1 MIFLRSGNV
10 DDIPAM
16 RQLESTAASSAHW
29 REAEYLRIFDPQA
42 AQRMA
47 LVAAEDAIKNAPQD
61 AVEYAIKGA
70 IEDVVEAAPSG
81 TLIGFLVA
89 RTSGPEWELENIV
102 VAASGRRRGIGRSL
116 VAELLRCAC
125 QSGAE
130 GVILEVRASNL
141 PAIAL
146 YESLGFKA
154 CRRRSAYYS
163 HPEEDAIL
171 YLNPLRLESPE
182 TR

>member
-1 MIFLRSGNV
+1 MISLRSGNV

-47 LVAAEDAIKNAPQD
+47 LVATEDAIKD
-61 AVEYAIKGA
+61 TVEIS
-70 IEDVVEAAPSG
+70 PSG

-102 VAASGRRRGIGRSL
+102 VAASARRRGIGRSL
-116 VAELLRCAC
+116 VAELLQCAR

-146 YESLGFKA
+146 YESQGFKA